1 MGKRKGVRQVS
12 ASSYEVS
19 FQLNGVRCREKIKLP
34 PSKIN
39 FEHVVNLRGEILN
52 QIERGTFDYAEY
64 FPDSPRARTLSKVPG
79 HAITVEAALEDWL
92 NRAKTEVQ
100 KSTYIGYEKSVHNNL
115 IPAFGQMT
123 LAQIK
128 KSDVRN
134 WASGFECSGKRIS
147 NMLTPLRQVL
157 ADAFDDELITKNPLY
172 GWTVKR
178 KGDKKPQPDPF
189 TPDELGR
196 ILTNAD
202 GQILNIISFWAW
214 TGLRTSELI
223 ALEWGDIDAE
233 CVHVSRALVENEIK
247 GPKTE
252 AGNRSV
258 LLLSPAHEALKL
270 QRQHTYFVGGTIFHN
285 PRTNEGWNSNKAF
298 SEHYWKPLL
307 KKAEVRYRRPYQL
320 RHTYASTMLSSGE
333 NIHWLAK
340 QMGHRDATMILRTYG
355 KWIPDVDPSAGSKA
369 EALAMTLAK

>member
-12 ASSYEVS
+12 ASSYEIS
-19 FQLNGVRCREKIKLP
+19 FQLNGIRCREKIKLP

-39 FEHVVNLRGEILN
+39 FEHAVNLRGEILN
-52 QIERGTFDYAEY
+52 RIERGTFDYAEY

-79 HAITVEAALEDWL
+79 HTITIESALEAWL
-92 NRAKTEVQ
+92 KRTKTEVQ

-134 WASGFECSGKRIS
+134 WASRFTCSGKRIS

-157 ADAFDDELITKNPLY
+157 ADAFDDELIPKNPLY

-189 TPDELGR
+189 TPEELGR
-196 ILTNAD
+196 ILATAD
-202 GQILNIISFWAW
+202 GQILNLISFWAW
-214 TGLRTSELI
+214 TGLRTSEII
-223 ALEWGDIDAE
+223 ALAWGDVDTE
-233 CVHVSRALVENEIK
+233 CIHVSRAFVENELK

-252 AGNRSV
+252 SGNRSV
-258 LLLSPAHEALKL
+258 LLLSPARQALKA
-270 QRQHTYFVGGTIFHN
+270 QRQHTFFDGGVIFHN
-285 PRTNEGWNSNKAF
+285 PRTNAPWKSNKAF
-298 SEHYWKPLL
+298 PEHYWKPLL
-307 KKAEVRYRRPYQL
+307 KKAEVRYRQPYQL

-333 NIHWLAK
+333 NIHWLAR

-355 KWIPDVDPSAGSKA
+355 KWLPDVDPSAGSKA
-369 EALAMTLAK
+369 EELANTLTK